1 MYKIVAVLFLAFTLA
16 ACSQSA
22 VSEPAALST
31 QATRLERQHKE
42 IRAAL
47 GGLTLQY
54 LSESEYPWV
63 YHPVPKPS
71 FAAYLAAWEGKD
83 VTQRRSFTEFFRQLR
98 NPLYTDIDA
107 ERYTVLEQTLR
118 RHLDYLRI
126 YWVTDPADPYEVQI
140 VILGKNRFGVFALST
155 ISIET

>member
-42 IRAAL
+42 ICAAL

-63 YHPVPKPS
+63 
-71 FAAYLAAWEGKD
+71 
-83 VTQRRSFTEFFRQLR
+83 
-98 NPLYTDIDA
+98 
-107 ERYTVLEQTLR
+107 
-118 RHLDYLRI
+118 
-126 YWVTDPADPYEVQI
+126 
-140 VILGKNRFGVFALST
+140 
-155 ISIET
+155 